1 MSTATTTKNEEILDS
16 KAIDPLAQLFPP
28 MSDDEFAAM
37 AEDIKEHG
45 LVDPIILHEG
55 KILDGVHRLR
65 ACLQESVKPAYK
77 KWDGEGGTP
86 FQYVWSKN
94 WARRNLT
101 ASQRAVVALA
111 AEKEFAVDAAKRMSP
126 HGRAPRGVEI
136 IPHVSGAG
144 KAREEAG
151 RLAGVNAHY
160 VQDAKMLKKEHP
172 DLLEEVRLGRL
183 NIPAAMQQAKHLDTT
198 PSDVAANNQVRIVFM
213 QHVLLSEKMSKTE
226 AKELADGL
234 VEKDI
239 SVRLISKTP
248 KADKAKPSSNM
259 YADTQTW
266 NPFVGCAFDC
276 TYCVPSFQA
285 QKKRQKNDCDDCYTY
300 KPHQHRDR
308 LGKIPAN
315 VGTIFVCGAAD
326 MKFCKPDFMRKIL
339 DDIKAA
345 NEKQQGKAKQTFY
358 MQSKQPECFELYLD
372 QLPDNVVLVT
382 TLETNRDAGYDKV
395 SKAPPPSKRFK
406 QFLALDYPRKVVT
419 IEPVMDF
426 DTEPFA
432 GWITRIKPERVW
444 LGYNSREASV
454 MLPEPPHKKLMEF
467 ASLLVEHGIEV
478 WGKDWRGLDMPSGVK
493 PTKK

>member
-1 MSTATTTKNEEILDS
+1 MRTAKTTKNEEILDG
-16 KAIDPLAQLFPP
+16 KVIDPLALLFPP

-37 AEDIKEHG
+37 AEDIKAHG

-55 KILDGVHRLR
+55 KILDGVHRLK
-65 ACLQESVKPAYK
+65 ACLKESVKPTYK

-86 FQYVWSKN
+86 LQYVWSKN

-111 AEKEFAVDAAKRMSP
+111 AEKEFATEAKARMSSKGRASQGMEEIPYLKGTGTARDAA
-126 HGRAPRGVEI
+126 GQ
-136 IPHVSGAG
+136 
-144 KAREEAG
+144 
-151 RLAGVNAHY
+151 LAGVNPHY
-160 VQDAKMLKKEHP
+160 VQDAKTLKKERP
-172 DLLEEVRLGRL
+172 DLLEKVWLGDM
-183 NIPAAMQQAKHLDTT
+183 NILAAMQRAKKLDTK
-198 PSDVAANNQVRIVFM
+198 PGAAANCQVRIVVNN
-213 QHVLLSEKMSKTE
+213 QVLLSRKISK
-226 AKELADGL
+226 AAAQDLAAAL
-234 VEKDI
+234 VAQDI
-239 SVRLISKTP
+239 TVRLISKAP

-266 NPFVGCAFDC
+266 NPFVGCAFAC

-285 QKKRQKNDCDDCYTY
+285 QKKRQKHDCDECYTY
-300 KPHQHRDR
+300 KPHQHPDR

-358 MQSKQPECFELYLD
+358 MQSKQPECFEPYLE

-432 GWITRIKPERVW
+432 KWITQIKPERVW

-454 MLPEPPHKKLMEF
+454 MLPEPTHRKLMEF
-467 ASLLVEHGIEV
+467 AALLVKRGVEV